1 MDEFEEQKMKKIRPI
16 IRKCFH
22 RLINKNVIGKKPEIF
37 RDKLKNKVIID
48 ISRIFETKKEEKKK
62 KNHNGRIKKNI
73 IIRAI
78 RTLFETE
85 KEEER
90 KKKKEHD
97 ERLIKNGIIK
107 EEDYYYKPQIV
118 NNFWNNNYIKY
129 ESNVDKNRNL
139 SLDEYL
145 NKIETYLRNI
155 IIHLQDFDTR
165 KI

>member
-1 MDEFEEQKMKKIRPI
+1 MDEFEEQKMEKIRPI

-22 RLINKNVIGKKPEIF
+22 RLINKNVIGKKPEII

-129 ESNVDKNRNL
+129 EIMSI
-139 SLDEYL
+139 
-145 NKIETYLRNI
+145 KIETYHLMNI
-155 IIHLQDFDTR
+155 LT
-165 KI
+165 KLKLT

>member
-1 MDEFEEQKMKKIRPI
+1 MDEFEEQKMEKIRPI

-22 RLINKNVIGKKPEIF
+22 RLINKNVIGKKPEII

-107 EEDYYYKPQIV
+107 EEDYYYKPKIV

-129 ESNVDKNRNL
+129 ESNVDKNKNL

-155 IIHLQDFDTR
+155 IIILQNSDT
-165 KI
+165 